1 MVRRRRSSL
10 LASGARDL
18 QERALQEHG
27 DLAHLARQLAAEKAI
42 VGPISVGGSSRTIN
56 QWPGVGCLL
65 HVPFWGFWKKKS
77 ITEMLHHFHVL
88 VYLLEVWKKWI
99 CNFEISI
106 NSLYFAFAW
115 SLSHLPRLRGVG
127 RTFSSNPGAVCW
139 RTCNSVA
146 AVCKHLWGLWN
157 RVVTG
162 FLTKSRFGRCRPRS

>member
-65 HVPFWGFWKKKS
+65 HVPFWGFWKKNPSPKCCIISMFWFTCLKFGKNEFATSKS
-77 ITEMLHHFHVL
+77 PSTHCTSHLLGRFRIFRGFAALVAHFRQIQER
-88 VYLLEVWKKWI
+88 LLENLQFSRSCLQAPLRPVKQGGDRIFDKKSFW
-99 CNFEISI
+99 
-106 NSLYFAFAW
+106 
-115 SLSHLPRLRGVG
+115 
-127 RTFSSNPGAVCW
+127 
-139 RTCNSVA
+139 
-146 AVCKHLWGLWN
+146 
-157 RVVTG
+157 
-162 FLTKSRFGRCRPRS
+162 